1 MATVKVSRDETQNPF
16 HAEQFFCSPDLI
28 TAGIHDQLT
37 FISVLNSFLSI
48 TAILGNALI
57 LVALRKESSLHPPSK
72 HLLRTLTTTDL
83 CVGLFVEPLNVTLI
97 MLVMNEHW
105 NICRYAIVA
114 VSFVSHILCGVS
126 LFTLTAISVD
136 RLLALLLGL
145 RYKQVVTLKR
155 VSLMT
160 ITFCVASTTSSTL
173 KNVFNFIA
181 GSLFVIIAVSLC
193 LVTSVFSYTTIFLT
207 LRHHHNQVLDHIQQP
222 NQTNQLN
229 KARYRKGVS
238 TALWL
243 QFILLVCYLPYLILV
258 TLAIHAEPSSSVSLA
273 WSYLLTLVFLNS
285 SH

>member
-1 MATVKVSRDETQNPF
+1 MATSSVSRDETQNPF
-16 HAEQFFCSPDLI
+16 LVEQLYCSPDV
-28 TAGIHDQLT
+28 TAGIHGQLT

-48 TAILGNALI
+48 TAFLGNALI
-57 LVALRKESSLHPPSK
+57 LIALRKESSLHPPSK
-72 HLLRTLTTTDL
+72 HLLRTLTTTDF
-83 CVGLFVEPLNVTLI
+83 CVGLFAEPLFVTLI
-97 MLVMNEHW
+97 MVVMNEHW
-105 NICRYAIVA
+105 NICRYAAVA
-114 VSFVSHILCGVS
+114 LCVVSYILCGVS
-126 LFTLTAISVD
+126 LLTLTAISVN
-136 RLLALLLGL
+136 RLFALLLGL

-155 VSLMT
+155 VCLMT
-160 ITFCVASTTSSTL
+160 ITFCVVSTTSSIF
-173 KNVFNFIA
+173 KNFFNFVI
-181 GSLFVIIAVSLC
+181 GSLCDIIAVSSC